1 VVLDLVPQIL
11 AEACSAVVSRFS
23 GQERSD
29 QAAVL
34 IGREVEDFVMDT
46 DRIALL
52 ERVARL
58 SLEVREPV
66 LVPT

>member
-1 VVLDLVPQIL
+1 M
-11 AEACSAVVSRFS
+11 
-23 GQERSD
+23 
-29 QAAVL
+29 L

-46 DRIALL
+46 DRIAVL